1 MWKLIRVI
9 DQINKANLQT
19 CQRICIRN
27 KYNVINNL
35 KTPTQHVETDCCYS
49 LNQ

>member
-1 MWKLIRVI
+1 MWKLILVI

-27 KYNVINNL
+27 KKHPLNN
-35 KTPTQHVETDCCYS
+35 DSCYYKGFKNTHS
-49 LNQ
+49 TCGN